1 MLLYKIHVINPRMP
15 KGGGVDATPPVGFLT
30 IIFFGITIKP
40 IAFGYLFPQI
50 NDVF

>member
-1 MLLYKIHVINPRMP
+1 MP
-15 KGGGVDATPPVGFLT
+15 KGGGVASTPPCQ
-30 IIFFGITIKP
+30 FFWLFFWGIKMKP